1 MKSRRVRLNMTPVIY
16 ETTSE
21 IVIGN
26 CSEKNDQLESSEEEI
41 PDAIEHYKRT
51 SRFYTVG
58 GHQAVNPND
67 PPSFSR
73 NFKPSADIPDMMGSS
88 AKMKEVAPE

>member
-1 MKSRRVRLNMTPVIY
+1 MTPVID

-26 CSEKNDQLESSEEEI
+26 RLEKNDQLESSEDDI
-41 PDAIEHYKRT
+41 PDAIKHYNST
-51 SRFYTVG
+51 SSLYTAG

-73 NFKPSADIPDMMGSS
+73 DFKLSADIPDSVGGSS
-88 AKMKEVAPE
+88 AKVKEVAPEEVRKADRE